1 MDASETGF
9 LNRMPVM
16 LGAAILAG
24 GLAGFGVLN
33 QYGEAVLDQSVAATP
48 PAQTICR
55 YCGVV
60 EGVKEVKEIKA
71 SPADYSVSTISASR
85 DEAIV
90 LLLSA
95 LTGAKVAATPPKV
108 YEVSVRMDDGSIRA
122 VRANY
127 VPKWKPGDRVK
138 IISNRVRSLS

>member
-48 PAQTICR
+48 WRNELKIQPKIRICM
-55 YCGVV
+55 VL
-60 EGVKEVKEIKA
+60 
-71 SPADYSVSTISASR
+71 SPLKR
-85 DEAIV
+85 
-90 LLLSA
+90 
-95 LTGAKVAATPPKV
+95 
-108 YEVSVRMDDGSIRA
+108 
-122 VRANY
+122 
-127 VPKWKPGDRVK
+127 
-138 IISNRVRSLS
+138 

>member
-1 MDASETGF
+1 
-9 LNRMPVM
+9 MPVM

-33 QYGEAVLDQSVAATP
+33 QYGEAVLDQSIAATP

-60 EGVKEVKEIKA
+60 EGVTEIKA
-71 SPADYSVSTISASR
+71 SRAGYGVSTISASR

-95 LTGAKVAATPPKV
+95 LSGMTVASAPPKI
-108 YEVSVRMDDGSIRA
+108 YEVSVRMDDGSLRA
-122 VRANY
+122 IRANY
-127 VPKWKPGDRVK
+127 APNWKPGDRVK
-138 IISNRVRSLS
+138 IIRNRVRSLS